1 MIGRRATVGLLL
13 LCAFVFC
20 AFAAQTASA
29 APAKKTTAFT
39 CVPNGGLKDF
49 LDPHCDNKV
58 VGGGGAFG
66 HVPIPQN
73 QTTEVTVSNEKTMN
87 ATLESTPT
95 VIKFTFE
102 GKPVEVTCKTVHGVG
117 TLHNM
122 EPILAEHRTTGTLTI
137 KATECT
143 VKPMKCKVKEPIEFK
158 TEFEGVEELGPEK
171 NTHGIEYR
179 SHAEGGA
186 ALYTIAF
193 EGAEC
198 FLKGKVI
205 PIKGTMIATGGP
217 APNEQHS
224 GATQIFTNEMTKE
237 TLKVGVNPA
246 EHSGALTMRMAPI
259 DGQEQNPI
267 SFTTVT

>member
-1 MIGRRATVGLLL
+1 MIGRRAIPGVLLL
-13 LCAFVFC
+13 SALVVCAFT
-20 AFAAQTASA
+20 AQSASA

-39 CVPNGGLKDF
+39 CVQNGGVKDF
-49 LDPHCDNKV
+49 LDPHCDQKV
-58 VGGGGAFG
+58 PAGQGPFG

-73 QTTEVTVSNEKTMN
+73 QTTEVTVTNEKTAN

-95 VIKFTFE
+95 TIKFIFE
-102 GKPVEVTCKTVHGVG
+102 GKPVDVTCKTVHGVG
-117 TLHNM
+117 TLHNV

-137 KATECT
+137 KVTECT

-179 SHAEGGA
+179 PHVESGGA
-186 ALYTIAF
+186 LMTLAF

-205 PIKGTMIATGGP
+205 PIKGTMVATGAP

-237 TLKVGVNPA
+237 TLKVGANPA
-246 EHSGALTMRMAPI
+246 EHSGALTLRMAPI
-259 DGQEQNPI
+259 GGQEQGPI